1 MYQMETQRI
10 RITPTFADVY
20 VMKRYSRRNL
30 PYCLNC
36 LFSHN
41 TGDILNILELT
52 VAASSRKSFD
62 VYHYSHSI
70 TATAGFMMYDN
81 VN

>member
-1 MYQMETQRI
+1 MFANVYNETILVARS
-10 RITPTFADVY
+10 TTH
-20 VMKRYSRRNL
+20 
-30 PYCLNC
+30 CLNC
-36 LFSHN
+36 LFNHN

-52 VAASSRKSFD
+52 VAASSTKSFD

-70 TATAGFMMYDN
+70 TATACFIMYDN